1 MSDVIDGNAIARAPD
16 PRDGKRGWAYMD
28 VLLDEYPKV
37 KGFDPTHPD
46 RMRVELAMQRQCRRI
61 RALEQGA

>member
-1 MSDVIDGNAIARAPD
+1 MTGGNAKQPD
-16 PRDGKRGWAYMD
+16 PRDSGRGWAYMD

-46 RMRVELAMQRQCRRI
+46 RMRVEITMQRQRRRI
-61 RALEQGA
+61 LALERS

>member
-1 MSDVIDGNAIARAPD
+1 MSESNDGSPFTLEPD
-16 PRDGKRGWAYMD
+16 PRDGGGGWGYMD

-46 RMRVELAMQRQCRRI
+46 RMRVELGMQRQRTRI
-61 RALEQGA
+61 LALERE

>member
-46 RMRVELAMQRQCRRI
+46 RMRVEITMRRQRERI
-61 RALEQGA
+61 LALERS